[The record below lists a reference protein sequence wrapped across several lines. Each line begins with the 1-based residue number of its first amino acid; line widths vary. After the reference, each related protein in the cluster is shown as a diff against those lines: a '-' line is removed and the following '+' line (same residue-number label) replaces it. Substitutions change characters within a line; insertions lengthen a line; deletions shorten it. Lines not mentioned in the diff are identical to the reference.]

1 METTENKLVKG
12 VLLEDAVGFLKEKKG
27 EAAVGVLEKATGPL
41 IFDQHRMYPLADL
54 SKLQTAVIKEV
65 FGKDSDEAYK
75 ELGLFTFRA
84 FTHTVVGA
92 TLTNVAHSPKELL
105 EKIQELWDAVLN
117 FGSRKL
123 ISIDEKKHSALV
135 EIVDDPRVPAYLQ
148 GAIEGGFKSIGV
160 RATTKVLDQGNSSY
174 HIEISW

>member
-1 METTENKLVKG
+1 MEPTENKLVKG
-12 VLLEDAVGFLKEKKG
+12 MLLEDTVAFLRDKKG
-27 EAAVGVLEKATGPL
+27 EIAVSELEKSMGPF

-54 SKLQTAVIKEV
+54 SNLQSAVVKEV
-65 FGKDSDEAYK
+65 YGKDSDEAYRQ
-75 ELGLFTFRA
+75 LGFFTFQA

-92 TLTNVAHSPKELL
+92 TLTNIAHSPKELL

-123 ISIDEKKHSALV
+123 VKIDEHGHSALV
-135 EIVDDPRVPAYLQ
+135 EISDDPRVPGYLE

-160 RATTKVLDQGNSSY
+160 EATTKVLNKDKGSY
-174 HIEISW
+174 QIEVVW